1 MKSVFLFASLVSAA
15 ALAQSA
21 AYSPTI
27 YTAGVTKGTVF
38 PSLTTNCAKETD
50 VLFPNF
56 IDGIPYDTTIGN
68 TPVIGKIG
76 GILTGCNK
84 NEIKFDGNFTD
95 ITFLSNAKMSEVC
108 KGTIKIAESTA
119 TGTMKVEWK
128 VKEAYRDS
136 KCSSIGKT
144 FSLTLKASTVAD
156 LKFPYLTSVEY
167 NMVETYINTHHLVSE
182 TSFALDPSR
191 YDQLPQIQI
200 GTGTSLRSTHC
211 DRGGADWPEAG
222 VCYIVLPGGRTLGYL
237 QSVAQPK
244 AKGWA
249 DLKRSRFSI
258 VQD

>member
-1 MKSVFLFASLVSAA
+1 MKSVFLFASLVSSA

-21 AYSPTI
+21 AYSPSV
-27 YTAGVTKGTVF
+27 YVAGVTKGTVF
-38 PSLTTNCAKETD
+38 PSLTTNCAKVTD
-50 VLFPNF
+50 VLVPNF

-68 TPVIGKIG
+68 TPIIGNFG
-76 GILTGCNK
+76 GTLSGCNT

-108 KGTIKIAESTA
+108 KGTIKIAENTS

-128 VKEAYRDS
+128 VKGTYRDS

-144 FSLTLKASTVAD
+144 FNLTLKASTVAD

-167 NMVETYINTHHLVSE
+167 NMVETYINTHHLISE

-237 QSVAQPK
+237 QSVTKPTS
-244 AKGWA
+244 KGWA
-249 DLKRSRFSI
+249 DLKRNRFSI